1 MDDILFGRDES
12 AYHKAFSLNKAML
25 HMLLQE
31 DATNKIEVTAWLQ
44 AMPIELHN
52 FQGMLEQYL
61 LSQTSITMVR
71 RILENIRAR
80 VRHSLAQASDTA
92 LYSMCTPPPDLCPN
106 RSFPEA

>member
-25 HMLLQE
+25 HMLLKE
-31 DATNKIEVTAWLQ
+31 DAINKIEVTAWLQ

-61 LSQTSITMVR
+61 LSQTIITMVR
-71 RILENIRAR
+71 RMSEDD
-80 VRHSLAQASDTA
+80 SAQHPFAQVSDMA
-92 LYSMCTPPPDLCPN
+92 LYSTCTPTPALCSN
-106 RSFPEA
+106 RNFPEV